1 MKTVVGRFAPTPSG
15 KMHLGNVLCCLVAW
29 LSARSQGGKVLL
41 RVEDLDPERSGADYE
56 RQIEEDLR
64 WLGLDWD
71 EGGLEA
77 AGGRYCQSGRSGV
90 YEQYFDILKRENLV
104 YPCFCSRAELHAADA
119 PHLSDGRY
127 FYPGTCRNLTPE
139 EAAEKAKKRKPA
151 WRVKVPDET
160 VRFTDL
166 HYGPYAEN
174 LAAECGD
181 FVIRRADGV
190 FAYQLATAVDDGLMG
205 GDRGGAGPGS
215 DRLDRPAALAPADAG
230 ASKPGVWA
238 YPAADRLGR
247 SRLSK
252 RDGDLDLARLRE
264 KWRPGG
270 NSRDAGGGGG
280 DSAGIPAG
288 ERPGAGPA
296 FFVGEGEKEGCAAA
310 GRVWSM
316 MRACGRVM
324 RRRRRDVG
332 PAGL

>member
-77 AGGRYCQSGRSGV
+77 AGGRYCQSGRSWV
-90 YEQYFDILKRENLV
+90 YEQYFDILFEKGLI

-190 FAYQLATAVDDGLMG
+190 FAYQLATAVDDGLMWVTEVV
-205 GDRGGAGPGS
+205 RGRDLIGS
-215 DRLDRPAALAPADAG
+215 TARQLWLQRT
-230 ASKPGVWA
+230 
-238 YPAADRLGR
+238 LGLPSPVYGHIPLLTDWDGR
-247 SRLSK
+247 RLSK

-264 KWRPGG
+264 KWRPEEILGML
-270 NSRDAGGGGG
+270 AEA
-280 DSAGIPAG
+280 AGILPAY
-288 ERPGAGPA
+288 RPVSARELVPLFSWGKVKKGDVRLP
-296 FFVGEGEKEGCAAA
+296 EGFGQ
-310 GRVWSM
+310 
-316 MRACGRVM
+316 
-324 RRRRRDVG
+324 
-332 PAGL
+332 

>member
-1 MKTVVGRFAPTPSG
+1 
-15 KMHLGNVLCCLVAW
+15 MHLGNVLCCLIAW
-29 LSARSQGGKVLL
+29 LSARSQGGRVIL
-41 RVEDLDPERSGADYE
+41 RVEDLDPERSSHDYE

-64 WLGLDWD
+64 WLGLTWD

-77 AGGRYCQSGRSGV
+77 AGGRYCQSGRSGI

-127 FYPGTCRNLTPE
+127 FYPGTCRNLTLE

-205 GDRGGAGPGS
+205 VTEVVRGRDLIGS
-215 DRLDRPAALAPADAG
+215 TARQLWLQRT
-230 ASKPGVWA
+230 
-238 YPAADRLGR
+238 LGLPSPVYGHIPLLTDWDGR
-247 SRLSK
+247 RLSK

-264 KWRPGG
+264 KWRPEEIIGML
-270 NSRDAGGGGG
+270 AEA
-280 DSAGIPAG
+280 AGILPAY
-288 ERPGAGPA
+288 RPVSARELVPLFSWGKVKKGDVRLP
-296 FFVGEGEKEGCAAA
+296 EGFGQ
-310 GRVWSM
+310 
-316 MRACGRVM
+316 
-324 RRRRRDVG
+324 
-332 PAGL
+332 

>member
-1 MKTVVGRFAPTPSG
+1 
-15 KMHLGNVLCCLVAW
+15 MHLGNVLCCLVAW

-90 YEQYFDILKRENLV
+90 YEQYFDILSEKGLI

-181 FVIRRADGV
+181 FVVRRADGV

-205 GDRGGAGPGS
+205 VTEVVRGRDLIGS
-215 DRLDRPAALAPADAG
+215 TARQLWLQRT
-230 ASKPGVWA
+230 
-238 YPAADRLGR
+238 LGLPSPVYGHIPLLTDWDGR
-247 SRLSK
+247 RLSK

-264 KWRPGG
+264 KWRPEEIIGML
-270 NSRDAGGGGG
+270 AEA
-280 DSAGIPAG
+280 AGILPAY
-288 ERPGAGPA
+288 RPVSARELIPLFSWGKVKKGDVRLP
-296 FFVGEGEKEGCAAA
+296 EGFGQ
-310 GRVWSM
+310 
-316 MRACGRVM
+316 
-324 RRRRRDVG
+324 
-332 PAGL
+332 

>member
-15 KMHLGNVLCCLVAW
+15 KMHLGNVLCCLIAW
-29 LSARSQGGKVLL
+29 LSARSQGGRVIL
-41 RVEDLDPERSGADYE
+41 RVEDLDPERSSHDYE

-64 WLGLDWD
+64 WLGLTWD

-90 YEQYFDILKRENLV
+90 YEQYFDILSEKGLI

-205 GDRGGAGPGS
+205 VTEVVRGRDLIGS
-215 DRLDRPAALAPADAG
+215 TARQLWLQRT
-230 ASKPGVWA
+230 
-238 YPAADRLGR
+238 LGLPSPVYGHIPLLTDWDGR
-247 SRLSK
+247 RLSK

-264 KWRPGG
+264 KWRPEEIIGML
-270 NSRDAGGGGG
+270 AEA
-280 DSAGIPAG
+280 AGILPAY
-288 ERPGAGPA
+288 RPVSARELVPLFSWGKVKKGDVRLP
-296 FFVGEGEKEGCAAA
+296 EGFGQ
-310 GRVWSM
+310 
-316 MRACGRVM
+316 
-324 RRRRRDVG
+324 
-332 PAGL
+332 

>member
-1 MKTVVGRFAPTPSG
+1 
-15 KMHLGNVLCCLVAW
+15 MHLGNVLCCLVAW

-90 YEQYFDILKRENLV
+90 YEQYFDILSEKGLI

-151 WRVKVPDET
+151 WRVKAPDET

-205 GDRGGAGPGS
+205 VTEVVRGRDLIGS
-215 DRLDRPAALAPADAG
+215 TARQLWLQRT
-230 ASKPGVWA
+230 
-238 YPAADRLGR
+238 LGLPSPVYGHIPLLTDWDGR
-247 SRLSK
+247 RLSK

-264 KWRPGG
+264 KWRPEEIIGML
-270 NSRDAGGGGG
+270 AEA
-280 DSAGIPAG
+280 AGILPAY
-288 ERPGAGPA
+288 RPVSARELVPLFSWGK
-296 FFVGEGEKEGCAAA
+296 VKK
-310 GRVWSM
+310 
-316 MRACGRVM
+316 
-324 RRRRRDVG
+324 RDVRLPEG
-332 PAGL
+332 FGQ

>member
-181 FVIRRADGV
+181 FVVRRADGV

-205 GDRGGAGPGS
+205 VTEVVRGRDLIGS
-215 DRLDRPAALAPADAG
+215 TARQLWLQ
-230 ASKPGVWA
+230 WT
-238 YPAADRLGR
+238 LGLPSPVYGHIPLLTDWDGR
-247 SRLSK
+247 RLSK

-264 KWRPGG
+264 KWRPEEIIGML
-270 NSRDAGGGGG
+270 AEA
-280 DSAGIPAG
+280 AGILPAY
-288 ERPGAGPA
+288 RPVSARELVPLFSWGKVKKGDVRLP
-296 FFVGEGEKEGCAAA
+296 EGFGQ
-310 GRVWSM
+310 
-316 MRACGRVM
+316 
-324 RRRRRDVG
+324 
-332 PAGL
+332 

>member
-90 YEQYFDILKRENLV
+90 YEQYFDILSEKGLI

-151 WRVKVPDET
+151 WRVKVLDET

-181 FVIRRADGV
+181 FVVRRADGV

-205 GDRGGAGPGS
+205 VTEVVRGRDLIGS
-215 DRLDRPAALAPADAG
+215 TARQLWLQRT
-230 ASKPGVWA
+230 
-238 YPAADRLGR
+238 LGLPSPVYGHIPLLTDWDGR
-247 SRLSK
+247 RLSK

-264 KWRPGG
+264 KWRPEEILGML
-270 NSRDAGGGGG
+270 AEA
-280 DSAGIPAG
+280 AGILPAY
-288 ERPGAGPA
+288 RPVSARELVPLFSWGKVKKGDVRLP
-296 FFVGEGEKEGCAAA
+296 EGFGQ
-310 GRVWSM
+310 
-316 MRACGRVM
+316 
-324 RRRRRDVG
+324 
-332 PAGL
+332 

>member
-29 LSARSQGGKVLL
+29 LSARSQGGRVLL

-90 YEQYFDILKRENLV
+90 YEQYFDILSEKGLI

-205 GDRGGAGPGS
+205 VTEVVRGRDLIGS
-215 DRLDRPAALAPADAG
+215 TARQLWLQRT
-230 ASKPGVWA
+230 
-238 YPAADRLGR
+238 LGLPSPVYGHIPLLTDWDGR
-247 SRLSK
+247 RLSK

-264 KWRPGG
+264 KWRPEEILGML
-270 NSRDAGGGGG
+270 AEA
-280 DSAGIPAG
+280 AGILPAY
-288 ERPGAGPA
+288 RPVSARELVPLFSWGKVKKGDVRLP
-296 FFVGEGEKEGCAAA
+296 EGFGQ
-310 GRVWSM
+310 
-316 MRACGRVM
+316 
-324 RRRRRDVG
+324 
-332 PAGL
+332 

>member
-1 MKTVVGRFAPTPSG
+1 
-15 KMHLGNVLCCLVAW
+15 MHLGNVLCCLIAW

-90 YEQYFDILKRENLV
+90 YEQYFDILSEKGLI

-205 GDRGGAGPGS
+205 VTEVVRGRDLIGS
-215 DRLDRPAALAPADAG
+215 TARQLWLQRT
-230 ASKPGVWA
+230 
-238 YPAADRLGR
+238 LGLPSPVYGHIPLLTDWDGR
-247 SRLSK
+247 RLSK

-264 KWRPGG
+264 KWRPEEIIGML
-270 NSRDAGGGGG
+270 AEA
-280 DSAGIPAG
+280 AGILPAY
-288 ERPGAGPA
+288 RPVSARELVPLFSWGKVKKGDVRLP
-296 FFVGEGEKEGCAAA
+296 EGFGQ
-310 GRVWSM
+310 
-316 MRACGRVM
+316 
-324 RRRRRDVG
+324 
-332 PAGL
+332 

>member
-29 LSARSQGGKVLL
+29 LSARSQGGMVLL

-90 YEQYFDILKRENLV
+90 YEQYFDILSEKGLI

-151 WRVKVPDET
+151 WRVKVLDET

-205 GDRGGAGPGS
+205 VTEVVRGRDLIGS
-215 DRLDRPAALAPADAG
+215 TARQLWLQRT
-230 ASKPGVWA
+230 
-238 YPAADRLGR
+238 LGLPSPVYGHIPLLTDWDGR
-247 SRLSK
+247 RLSK

-264 KWRPGG
+264 KWRPEEIIGML
-270 NSRDAGGGGG
+270 AEA
-280 DSAGIPAG
+280 AGILPAY
-288 ERPGAGPA
+288 RPVSARELVPLFSWGK
-296 FFVGEGEKEGCAAA
+296 VKK
-310 GRVWSM
+310 
-316 MRACGRVM
+316 
-324 RRRRRDVG
+324 RDVRLPEG
-332 PAGL
+332 FGQ

>member
-90 YEQYFDILKRENLV
+90 YEQYFDILSEKGLI

-205 GDRGGAGPGS
+205 VTEVVRGRDLIGS
-215 DRLDRPAALAPADAG
+215 TARQLWLQRT
-230 ASKPGVWA
+230 
-238 YPAADRLGR
+238 LGLPSPVYGHIPLLTDWDGR
-247 SRLSK
+247 RLSK

-264 KWRPGG
+264 KWRPEEILGML
-270 NSRDAGGGGG
+270 AEA
-280 DSAGIPAG
+280 AGILPAY
-288 ERPGAGPA
+288 RPVSARELVPLFSWGKVKKGDVRLP
-296 FFVGEGEKEGCAAA
+296 EGFGQ
-310 GRVWSM
+310 
-316 MRACGRVM
+316 
-324 RRRRRDVG
+324 
-332 PAGL
+332 

>member
-90 YEQYFDILKRENLV
+90 YEQYFDILSEKGLIYR
-104 YPCFCSRAELHAADA
+104 CFCSRAELHAADA

-205 GDRGGAGPGS
+205 VTEVVRGRDLIGS
-215 DRLDRPAALAPADAG
+215 TARQLWLQRT
-230 ASKPGVWA
+230 
-238 YPAADRLGR
+238 LGLPSPVYGHIPLLTDWDGR
-247 SRLSK
+247 RLSK

-264 KWRPGG
+264 KWRPEEILGML
-270 NSRDAGGGGG
+270 AEA
-280 DSAGIPAG
+280 AGILPAY
-288 ERPGAGPA
+288 RPVSARELVPLFSWGKVKKGDVRLP
-296 FFVGEGEKEGCAAA
+296 EGFGQ
-310 GRVWSM
+310 
-316 MRACGRVM
+316 
-324 RRRRRDVG
+324 
-332 PAGL
+332 

>member
-64 WLGLDWD
+64 WLGLTWD

-77 AGGRYCQSGRSGV
+77 AGGRYCQSGRSGI

-151 WRVKVPDET
+151 WRVKVLDET

-205 GDRGGAGPGS
+205 VTEVVRGRDLIGS
-215 DRLDRPAALAPADAG
+215 TARQLWLQRT
-230 ASKPGVWA
+230 
-238 YPAADRLGR
+238 LGLPSPVYGHIPLLTDWDGR
-247 SRLSK
+247 RLSK

-264 KWRPGG
+264 KWRPEEILGML
-270 NSRDAGGGGG
+270 AEA
-280 DSAGIPAG
+280 AGILPAY
-288 ERPGAGPA
+288 RPVSARELVPLFSWGKVKKGDVRLP
-296 FFVGEGEKEGCAAA
+296 EGFGQ
-310 GRVWSM
+310 
-316 MRACGRVM
+316 
-324 RRRRRDVG
+324 
-332 PAGL
+332 

>member
-77 AGGRYCQSGRSGV
+77 AEGRYCQSGRSGV
-90 YEQYFDILKRENLV
+90 YEQYFDILSEKGLI

-205 GDRGGAGPGS
+205 VTEVVRGRDLIGS
-215 DRLDRPAALAPADAG
+215 TARQLWLQRT
-230 ASKPGVWA
+230 
-238 YPAADRLGR
+238 LGLPSPVYGHIPLLTDWDGR
-247 SRLSK
+247 RLSK

-264 KWRPGG
+264 KWRPEEIIGML
-270 NSRDAGGGGG
+270 AEA
-280 DSAGIPAG
+280 AGILPAY
-288 ERPGAGPA
+288 RPVSARELVPLFSWGKVKKGDVRLP
-296 FFVGEGEKEGCAAA
+296 EGFGQ
-310 GRVWSM
+310 
-316 MRACGRVM
+316 
-324 RRRRRDVG
+324 
-332 PAGL
+332 

>member
-90 YEQYFDILKRENLV
+90 YEQYFDILSEKGLI

-127 FYPGTCRNLTPE
+127 FYPAPCRNLTP
-139 EAAEKAKKRKPA
+139 ADPPAQANNRKPA

-205 GDRGGAGPGS
+205 VTEVVRGRDLIGS
-215 DRLDRPAALAPADAG
+215 TARQLWLQRT
-230 ASKPGVWA
+230 
-238 YPAADRLGR
+238 LGLPSPVYGHIPLLTDWDGR
-247 SRLSK
+247 RLSK

-264 KWRPGG
+264 KWRPEEILGML
-270 NSRDAGGGGG
+270 AEA
-280 DSAGIPAG
+280 AGILPAY
-288 ERPGAGPA
+288 RPVSARELVPLFSWGKVKKGDVRLP
-296 FFVGEGEKEGCAAA
+296 EGFGQ
-310 GRVWSM
+310 
-316 MRACGRVM
+316 
-324 RRRRRDVG
+324 
-332 PAGL
+332 

>member
-1 MKTVVGRFAPTPSG
+1 MKTVIGRFAPTPSG

-90 YEQYFDILKRENLV
+90 YEQYFDILSEKGLI

-181 FVIRRADGV
+181 FVVRRADGV

-205 GDRGGAGPGS
+205 VTEVVRGRDLIGS
-215 DRLDRPAALAPADAG
+215 TARQLWLQRT
-230 ASKPGVWA
+230 
-238 YPAADRLGR
+238 LGLPSPVYGHIPLLTDWDGR
-247 SRLSK
+247 RLSK

-264 KWRPGG
+264 KWRPEEIIGML
-270 NSRDAGGGGG
+270 AEA
-280 DSAGIPAG
+280 AGILPAY
-288 ERPGAGPA
+288 RPVSARELVPLFSWGKVKKGDVRLP
-296 FFVGEGEKEGCAAA
+296 EGFGQ
-310 GRVWSM
+310 
-316 MRACGRVM
+316 
-324 RRRRRDVG
+324 
-332 PAGL
+332 

>member
-1 MKTVVGRFAPTPSG
+1 
-15 KMHLGNVLCCLVAW
+15 MHLGNVLCCLVAW

-90 YEQYFDILKRENLV
+90 YEQYFDILFEKGLI

-205 GDRGGAGPGS
+205 VTEVVRGRDLIGS
-215 DRLDRPAALAPADAG
+215 TARQLWLQRT
-230 ASKPGVWA
+230 
-238 YPAADRLGR
+238 LGLPSPVYGHIPLLTDWDGR
-247 SRLSK
+247 RLSK

-264 KWRPGG
+264 KWRPEEIIGML
-270 NSRDAGGGGG
+270 AEA
-280 DSAGIPAG
+280 AGIGMLA
-288 ERPGAGPA
+288 E
-296 FFVGEGEKEGCAAA
+296 AA
-310 GRVWSM
+310 GILPAYRPVSARELVPLFSW
-316 MRACGRVM
+316 GKVKK
-324 RRRRRDVG
+324 RDVRLPEG
-332 PAGL
+332 FGQ

>member
-15 KMHLGNVLCCLVAW
+15 KMHLGNVLCCLIAW
-29 LSARSQGGKVLL
+29 LSARSQGGRVIL
-41 RVEDLDPERSGADYE
+41 RVEDLDPERSSHDYE

-64 WLGLDWD
+64 WLGLTWD

-77 AGGRYCQSGRSGV
+77 AGGGYCQSGRSGI

-181 FVIRRADGV
+181 FVVRRADGV

-205 GDRGGAGPGS
+205 VTEVVRGRDLIGS
-215 DRLDRPAALAPADAG
+215 TARQLWLQRT
-230 ASKPGVWA
+230 
-238 YPAADRLGR
+238 LGLPSPVYGHIPLLTDWDGR
-247 SRLSK
+247 RLSK

-264 KWRPGG
+264 KWRPEEIIGML
-270 NSRDAGGGGG
+270 AEA
-280 DSAGIPAG
+280 AGILPAY
-288 ERPGAGPA
+288 RPVSARELVPLFSWGKVKKGDVRLP
-296 FFVGEGEKEGCAAA
+296 EGFGQ
-310 GRVWSM
+310 
-316 MRACGRVM
+316 
-324 RRRRRDVG
+324 
-332 PAGL
+332 

>member
-90 YEQYFDILKRENLV
+90 YEQYFDILSEKGLI

-181 FVIRRADGV
+181 FVVRRADGV

-205 GDRGGAGPGS
+205 VTEVVRGRDLIGS
-215 DRLDRPAALAPADAG
+215 TARQLWLQRT
-230 ASKPGVWA
+230 
-238 YPAADRLGR
+238 LGLPSPVYGHIPLLTDWDGR
-247 SRLSK
+247 RLSK

-264 KWRPGG
+264 KWRPEEILGML
-270 NSRDAGGGGG
+270 AEA
-280 DSAGIPAG
+280 AGILPAY
-288 ERPGAGPA
+288 RPVSARELVPLFSWGKVKKGDVRLP
-296 FFVGEGEKEGCAAA
+296 EGFGQ
-310 GRVWSM
+310 
-316 MRACGRVM
+316 
-324 RRRRRDVG
+324 
-332 PAGL
+332 

>member
-90 YEQYFDILKRENLV
+90 YEQYFDILSEKGLI

-205 GDRGGAGPGS
+205 VTEVVRGRDLIGS
-215 DRLDRPAALAPADAG
+215 TARQLWLQRT
-230 ASKPGVWA
+230 
-238 YPAADRLGR
+238 LGLPSPVYGHIPLLTDWDGR
-247 SRLSK
+247 RLSK

-264 KWRPGG
+264 KWRPEEIIGML
-270 NSRDAGGGGG
+270 AEA
-280 DSAGIPAG
+280 AGILPAY
-288 ERPGAGPA
+288 RPVSARELVPLFSWGK
-296 FFVGEGEKEGCAAA
+296 VKK
-310 GRVWSM
+310 
-316 MRACGRVM
+316 
-324 RRRRRDVG
+324 RDVRLPEG
-332 PAGL
+332 FGQ

>member
-41 RVEDLDPERSGADYE
+41 RVEDLDPERSSHDYE

-64 WLGLDWD
+64 WLGLTWD

-77 AGGRYCQSGRSGV
+77 AGGRYCQSGRSGI

-160 VRFTDL
+160 IQFTDL

-181 FVIRRADGV
+181 FVVRRADGV

-205 GDRGGAGPGS
+205 VTEVVRGRDLIGS
-215 DRLDRPAALAPADAG
+215 TARQLWLQRT
-230 ASKPGVWA
+230 
-238 YPAADRLGR
+238 LGLPSPVYGHIPLLTDWDGR
-247 SRLSK
+247 RLSK

-264 KWRPGG
+264 KWRPEEIIGML
-270 NSRDAGGGGG
+270 AEA
-280 DSAGIPAG
+280 AGILPAY
-288 ERPGAGPA
+288 RPVSARELVPLFSWGKVKKGDVRLP
-296 FFVGEGEKEGCAAA
+296 EGFGQ
-310 GRVWSM
+310 
-316 MRACGRVM
+316 
-324 RRRRRDVG
+324 
-332 PAGL
+332 

>member
-90 YEQYFDILKRENLV
+90 YEQYFDILSEKGLI

-190 FAYQLATAVDDGLMG
+190 FAYQLATAGHG
-205 GDRGGAGPGS
+205 GRRGGTEVVRGRDLIGS
-215 DRLDRPAALAPADAG
+215 TARQLWLQRT
-230 ASKPGVWA
+230 
-238 YPAADRLGR
+238 LGLPSPVYGHIPLLTDWDGR
-247 SRLSK
+247 RLSK

-264 KWRPGG
+264 KWRPEEILGML
-270 NSRDAGGGGG
+270 AEA
-280 DSAGIPAG
+280 AGILPAYRLVSARELVPLFSWG
-288 ERPGAGPA
+288 KVEKGDVRLP
-296 FFVGEGEKEGCAAA
+296 EGFGQ
-310 GRVWSM
+310 
-316 MRACGRVM
+316 
-324 RRRRRDVG
+324 
-332 PAGL
+332 

>member
-15 KMHLGNVLCCLVAW
+15 KMHLGNVLCCLIAW

-90 YEQYFDILKRENLV
+90 YEQYFDILSEKGLI

-205 GDRGGAGPGS
+205 VTEVVRGRDLIGS
-215 DRLDRPAALAPADAG
+215 TARQLWLQRT
-230 ASKPGVWA
+230 
-238 YPAADRLGR
+238 LGLPSPVYGHIPLLTDWDGR
-247 SRLSK
+247 RLSK

-264 KWRPGG
+264 KWRPEEIIGML
-270 NSRDAGGGGG
+270 AEA
-280 DSAGIPAG
+280 AGILPAY
-288 ERPGAGPA
+288 RPVSARELVPLFSWGKVKKGDVRLP
-296 FFVGEGEKEGCAAA
+296 EGFGQ
-310 GRVWSM
+310 
-316 MRACGRVM
+316 
-324 RRRRRDVG
+324 
-332 PAGL
+332 

>member
-15 KMHLGNVLCCLVAW
+15 KMHLGNVLCCLIAW

-90 YEQYFDILKRENLV
+90 YEQYFDILSEKGLI

-181 FVIRRADGV
+181 FVVRRADGV

-205 GDRGGAGPGS
+205 VTEVVRGRDLIGS
-215 DRLDRPAALAPADAG
+215 TARQLWLQRT
-230 ASKPGVWA
+230 
-238 YPAADRLGR
+238 LGLPSPVYGHIPLLTDWDGR
-247 SRLSK
+247 RLSK

-264 KWRPGG
+264 KWRPEEILGML
-270 NSRDAGGGGG
+270 AEA
-280 DSAGIPAG
+280 AGILPAY
-288 ERPGAGPA
+288 RPVSARELVPLFSWGKVKKGDVRLP
-296 FFVGEGEKEGCAAA
+296 EGFGQ
-310 GRVWSM
+310 
-316 MRACGRVM
+316 
-324 RRRRRDVG
+324 
-332 PAGL
+332 

>member
-90 YEQYFDILKRENLV
+90 YEQYFDILSEKGLI

-205 GDRGGAGPGS
+205 VTEVVRGRDLIGS
-215 DRLDRPAALAPADAG
+215 TARQLWLQRT
-230 ASKPGVWA
+230 
-238 YPAADRLGR
+238 LGLPSPVYGHIPLLTDWDGR
-247 SRLSK
+247 RLSK

-264 KWRPGG
+264 KWRPEEIIGML
-270 NSRDAGGGGG
+270 AEA
-280 DSAGIPAG
+280 AGILPAY
-288 ERPGAGPA
+288 RPVSARELVPLFSWGKVKKGDVRLP
-296 FFVGEGEKEGCAAA
+296 EGFGQ
-310 GRVWSM
+310 
-316 MRACGRVM
+316 
-324 RRRRRDVG
+324 
-332 PAGL
+332 

>member
-90 YEQYFDILKRENLV
+90 YEQYFDILSEKGLI

-127 FYPGTCRNLTPE
+127 FYPGTCRKLTPE

-151 WRVKVPDET
+151 WRVKVLDET

-181 FVIRRADGV
+181 FVVRRADGV

-205 GDRGGAGPGS
+205 VTEVVRGRDLIGS
-215 DRLDRPAALAPADAG
+215 TARQLWLQRT
-230 ASKPGVWA
+230 
-238 YPAADRLGR
+238 LGLPSPVYGHIPLLTDWDGR
-247 SRLSK
+247 RLSK

-264 KWRPGG
+264 KWRPEEIIGML
-270 NSRDAGGGGG
+270 AEA
-280 DSAGIPAG
+280 AGILPAY
-288 ERPGAGPA
+288 RPVSARELVPLFSWGKVKKGDVRLP
-296 FFVGEGEKEGCAAA
+296 EGFGQ
-310 GRVWSM
+310 
-316 MRACGRVM
+316 
-324 RRRRRDVG
+324 
-332 PAGL
+332 

>member
-90 YEQYFDILKRENLV
+90 YEQYFDILSEKGLI

-151 WRVKVPDET
+151 WRVKAPDET

-205 GDRGGAGPGS
+205 VTEVVRGRDLIGS
-215 DRLDRPAALAPADAG
+215 TARQLWLQRT
-230 ASKPGVWA
+230 
-238 YPAADRLGR
+238 LGLPSPVYGHIPLLTDWDGR
-247 SRLSK
+247 RLSK

-264 KWRPGG
+264 KWRPEEIIGML
-270 NSRDAGGGGG
+270 AEA
-280 DSAGIPAG
+280 AGILPAY
-288 ERPGAGPA
+288 RPVSARELVPLFSWGKVKKGDVRLP
-296 FFVGEGEKEGCAAA
+296 EGFGQ
-310 GRVWSM
+310 
-316 MRACGRVM
+316 
-324 RRRRRDVG
+324 
-332 PAGL
+332 

>member
-90 YEQYFDILKRENLV
+90 YEQYFDILSEKGLI

-205 GDRGGAGPGS
+205 VTEVVRGRDLIGS
-215 DRLDRPAALAPADAG
+215 TARQLWLQRT
-230 ASKPGVWA
+230 
-238 YPAADRLGR
+238 LGLPSPVYGHIPLLTDWDGR
-247 SRLSK
+247 RLSK

-264 KWRPGG
+264 KWRPEEIIGML
-270 NSRDAGGGGG
+270 AEA
-280 DSAGIPAG
+280 AGILPAY
-288 ERPGAGPA
+288 RPVSARELVPLFSWGK
-296 FFVGEGEKEGCAAA
+296 VKK
-310 GRVWSM
+310 
-316 MRACGRVM
+316 
-324 RRRRRDVG
+324 RDVRLPG
-332 PAGL
+332 GFGQ

>member
-56 RQIEEDLR
+56 RQIEEDLC

-205 GDRGGAGPGS
+205 VTEVVRGRDLIGS
-215 DRLDRPAALAPADAG
+215 TARQLWLQRT
-230 ASKPGVWA
+230 
-238 YPAADRLGR
+238 LGLPSPVYGHIPLLTDWDGR
-247 SRLSK
+247 RLSK

-264 KWRPGG
+264 KWRPEEIIGML
-270 NSRDAGGGGG
+270 AEA
-280 DSAGIPAG
+280 AGILPAY
-288 ERPGAGPA
+288 RPVSARELVPLFSWGKVKKGDVRLP
-296 FFVGEGEKEGCAAA
+296 EGFGQ
-310 GRVWSM
+310 
-316 MRACGRVM
+316 
-324 RRRRRDVG
+324 
-332 PAGL
+332 

>member
-1 MKTVVGRFAPTPSG
+1 MKTVIGRFAPTPSG
-15 KMHLGNVLCCLVAW
+15 KMHLGNVLCCLIAW

-90 YEQYFDILKRENLV
+90 YEQYFDILSEKGLI

-205 GDRGGAGPGS
+205 VTEVVRGRDLIGS
-215 DRLDRPAALAPADAG
+215 TARQLWLQRT
-230 ASKPGVWA
+230 
-238 YPAADRLGR
+238 LGLPSPVYGHIPLLTDWDGR
-247 SRLSK
+247 RLSK

-264 KWRPGG
+264 KWRPEEIIGML
-270 NSRDAGGGGG
+270 AEA
-280 DSAGIPAG
+280 AGILPAY
-288 ERPGAGPA
+288 RPVSARELVPLFSWGKVKKGDVRLP
-296 FFVGEGEKEGCAAA
+296 EGFGQ
-310 GRVWSM
+310 
-316 MRACGRVM
+316 
-324 RRRRRDVG
+324 
-332 PAGL
+332 

>member
-1 MKTVVGRFAPTPSG
+1 MKTVIGRFAPTPSG

-90 YEQYFDILKRENLV
+90 YEQYFDILSEKGLI

-181 FVIRRADGV
+181 FVVRRADGV

-205 GDRGGAGPGS
+205 VTEVVRGRDLIGS
-215 DRLDRPAALAPADAG
+215 TARQLWLQRT
-230 ASKPGVWA
+230 
-238 YPAADRLGR
+238 LGLPSPVYGHIPLLTDWDGR
-247 SRLSK
+247 RLSK

-264 KWRPGG
+264 KWRPEEILGML
-270 NSRDAGGGGG
+270 AEA
-280 DSAGIPAG
+280 AGILPAY
-288 ERPGAGPA
+288 RPVSARELVPLFSWGKVKKGDVRLP
-296 FFVGEGEKEGCAAA
+296 EGFGQ
-310 GRVWSM
+310 
-316 MRACGRVM
+316 
-324 RRRRRDVG
+324 
-332 PAGL
+332 

>member
-90 YEQYFDILKRENLV
+90 YEQYFDILSEKGLI

-181 FVIRRADGV
+181 FVVRRADGV

-205 GDRGGAGPGS
+205 VTEVVRGRDLIGS
-215 DRLDRPAALAPADAG
+215 TARQLWLQRT
-230 ASKPGVWA
+230 
-238 YPAADRLGR
+238 LGLPSPVYGHIPLLTDWDGR
-247 SRLSK
+247 RLSK

-264 KWRPGG
+264 KWRPEEIIGML
-270 NSRDAGGGGG
+270 AEA
-280 DSAGIPAG
+280 AGILPAY
-288 ERPGAGPA
+288 RPVSARELVPLFSWGK
-296 FFVGEGEKEGCAAA
+296 VKK
-310 GRVWSM
+310 
-316 MRACGRVM
+316 
-324 RRRRRDVG
+324 RDVRLPEG
-332 PAGL
+332 FGQ

>member
-205 GDRGGAGPGS
+205 VTEVVRGRDLIGS
-215 DRLDRPAALAPADAG
+215 TARQLWLQRT
-230 ASKPGVWA
+230 
-238 YPAADRLGR
+238 LGLPSPVYGHIPLLTDWDGR
-247 SRLSK
+247 RLSK

-264 KWRPGG
+264 KWRPEEILGML
-270 NSRDAGGGGG
+270 AEA
-280 DSAGIPAG
+280 AGILPAY
-288 ERPGAGPA
+288 RPVSARELVPLFSWGKVKKGDVRLP
-296 FFVGEGEKEGCAAA
+296 EGFGQ
-310 GRVWSM
+310 
-316 MRACGRVM
+316 
-324 RRRRRDVG
+324 
-332 PAGL
+332 

>member
-15 KMHLGNVLCCLVAW
+15 KMHLGNVLCCLIAW
-29 LSARSQGGKVLL
+29 LSARSQGGRVVL
-41 RVEDLDPERSGADYE
+41 RVEDLDPERSSHDYE

-64 WLGLDWD
+64 WLGLTWD

-77 AGGRYCQSGRSGV
+77 AGGRYCQSNRGGI
-90 YEQYFDILKRENLV
+90 YEQYFDILSEKGLV

-181 FVIRRADGV
+181 FVVRRADGV

-205 GDRGGAGPGS
+205 VTEVVRGRDLIGS
-215 DRLDRPAALAPADAG
+215 TARQLWLQRT
-230 ASKPGVWA
+230 
-238 YPAADRLGR
+238 LGLPSPVYGHIPLLTDWDGR
-247 SRLSK
+247 RLSK

-264 KWRPGG
+264 KWRPEEIIGML
-270 NSRDAGGGGG
+270 AEA
-280 DSAGIPAG
+280 AGILPAY
-288 ERPGAGPA
+288 RPVSARELVPLFSWGKVKKGDVRLP
-296 FFVGEGEKEGCAAA
+296 EGFGQ
-310 GRVWSM
+310 
-316 MRACGRVM
+316 
-324 RRRRRDVG
+324 
-332 PAGL
+332 

>member
-90 YEQYFDILKRENLV
+90 YEQYFDILSEKGLI

-127 FYPGTCRNLTPE
+127 FYPGTCRNLTTE

-205 GDRGGAGPGS
+205 VTEVVRGRDLIGS
-215 DRLDRPAALAPADAG
+215 TARQLWLQRT
-230 ASKPGVWA
+230 
-238 YPAADRLGR
+238 LGLPSPVYGHIPLLTDWDGR
-247 SRLSK
+247 RLSK

-264 KWRPGG
+264 KWRPEEILGML
-270 NSRDAGGGGG
+270 AEA
-280 DSAGIPAG
+280 AGILPAY
-288 ERPGAGPA
+288 RPVSARELVPLFSWGKVKKGDVRLP
-296 FFVGEGEKEGCAAA
+296 EGFGQ
-310 GRVWSM
+310 
-316 MRACGRVM
+316 
-324 RRRRRDVG
+324 
-332 PAGL
+332 

>member
-90 YEQYFDILKRENLV
+90 YEQYFDILFEKGLI

-205 GDRGGAGPGS
+205 VTEVVRGRDLIGS
-215 DRLDRPAALAPADAG
+215 TARQLWLQRT
-230 ASKPGVWA
+230 
-238 YPAADRLGR
+238 LGLPSPVYGHIPLLTDWDGR
-247 SRLSK
+247 RLSK

-264 KWRPGG
+264 KWRPEEIIGML
-270 NSRDAGGGGG
+270 AEA
-280 DSAGIPAG
+280 AGILPAY
-288 ERPGAGPA
+288 RPVSARELVPLFSWGKVKKGDVRLP
-296 FFVGEGEKEGCAAA
+296 EGFGQ
-310 GRVWSM
+310 
-316 MRACGRVM
+316 
-324 RRRRRDVG
+324 
-332 PAGL
+332 

>member
-1 MKTVVGRFAPTPSG
+1 MKTVIGRFAPTPSG

-90 YEQYFDILKRENLV
+90 YEQYFDILSEKGLI

-205 GDRGGAGPGS
+205 VTEVVRGRDLIGS
-215 DRLDRPAALAPADAG
+215 TARQLWLQRT
-230 ASKPGVWA
+230 
-238 YPAADRLGR
+238 LGLPSPVYGHIPLLTDWDGR
-247 SRLSK
+247 RLSK

-264 KWRPGG
+264 KWRPEEIIGML
-270 NSRDAGGGGG
+270 AEA
-280 DSAGIPAG
+280 AGILPAY
-288 ERPGAGPA
+288 RPVSARELVPLFSWGKVKKGDVRLP
-296 FFVGEGEKEGCAAA
+296 EGFGQ
-310 GRVWSM
+310 
-316 MRACGRVM
+316 
-324 RRRRRDVG
+324 
-332 PAGL
+332 